1 MVGFVIKEMM
11 HMNTKELLN
20 LIQNNYESEVLDFK
34 ENLKYADEIREYISA
49 LGNSAILSGNQFAFL
64 IWGVRDVT
72 REVIVT
78 NFNPWLAKAQQKSKK
93 DAKAQMPLI
102 TFLEK
107 MIDPR
112 LTLEFTPLIVN
123 VDGTELTINLTE
135 KDLSDPFFTNFSV
148 SIALNDNYALDTS
161 ANFMIYDVLLRIKKG
176 LEVLLAGKMT
186 EIDEFSSIEPDLII
200 RMRPAVDN
208 QDIQMDLEIYPL
220 LDGYF
225 TEQHYFMTL
234 DRDAI
239 QQFYD

>member
-1 MVGFVIKEMM
+1 
-11 HMNTKELLN
+11 
-20 LIQNNYESEVLDFK
+20 
-34 ENLKYADEIREYISA
+34 
-49 LGNSAILSGNQFAFL
+49 
-64 IWGVRDVT
+64 
-72 REVIVT
+72 
-78 NFNPWLAKAQQKSKK
+78 
-93 DAKAQMPLI
+93 
-102 TFLEK
+102 
-107 MIDPR
+107 
-112 LTLEFTPLIVN
+112 
-123 VDGTELTINLTE
+123 
-135 KDLSDPFFTNFSV
+135 
-148 SIALNDNYALDTS
+148 
-161 ANFMIYDVLLRIKKG
+161 MIYDVLLRIQKG